1 MIIKGKLVM
10 QDDIQ
15 EGTVRTHSTV
25 VGNEALLLELIHE
38 ETES

>member
-15 EGTVRTHSTV
+15 EGTVHMQSAV
-25 VGNEALLLELIHE
+25 VFNEAQLPELIQK
-38 ETES
+38 ETEP